1 MNAYILHKYQFSSL
15 GSIIVKFAQTSSSL
29 SRKLVR
35 IKKQLDRLS
44 EDDLHCSSLYTKYS
58 RNVLVTLII
67 FQENNNL
74 RSIVLTGPDFG
85 TCMILSFLLI

>member
-1 MNAYILHKYQFSSL
+1 M
-15 GSIIVKFAQTSSSL
+15 KFAQTSASL

-67 FQENNNL
+67 LQENNL
-74 RSIVLTGPDFG
+74 RSIVLTGPNFG
-85 TCMILSFLLI
+85 TCMLLSFLLV